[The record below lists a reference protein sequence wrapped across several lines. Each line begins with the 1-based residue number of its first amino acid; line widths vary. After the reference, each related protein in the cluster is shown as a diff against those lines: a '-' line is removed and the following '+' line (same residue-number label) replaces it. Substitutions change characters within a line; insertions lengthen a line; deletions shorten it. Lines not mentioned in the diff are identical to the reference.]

1 MASDSPVDV
10 GGWLRS
16 LPPFSQWSS
25 NRMSFCICSSK
36 PCAPSLRL
44 SVARN
49 PQKLNPYLTFCIYAD
64 YHTPISLWTSGAIRL
79 KSSSQT
85 SLTGDE
91 ATGLFFDLL
100 VSVLKY
106 GPGRRSSF
114 RLSQVTVR
122 EENLREVV
130 LNLAFV
136 TLTFLV
142 TVYEAPSELRRGC
155 LEDLRLQLWSP
166 ACRESLKLLVRLLGS
181 NLEEQWMRSVNL
193 GMTNWMSELLRSSN
207 HLPRAPSPLF
217 SYGLSASGLWKVQL
231 YCPVIAMAV
240 EDPSAASTQDDRLLF
255 SLRYQ
260 QLEAV
265 IQLAYRAIRKESWI
279 DIAVAVDNIRSVIS
293 TVRSFRLERE
303 SHTRSDRSVLGR
315 CDVDPLL
322 SETLMAERGYGSEEK
337 HFPSRISLQ
346 LTPALQSDV
355 LSVSVSKSS
364 DNPTQEIGLEK
375 SLEGGFDPPNSY
387 LGLRISATESVTLSV
402 KPWKFEQ
409 SVDGDSV
416 NLNWFLHDGVNGRE
430 VFSSRPSKFAL
441 LQPRTWFRN
450 RYSSVHRPFTKQ
462 GGIIFA
468 GDEYGERVWWKVRPA
483 ALGKTMEWEIRGS
496 IGLTYWP
503 NKQRTFYSE
512 TRKLQFKE
520 SLSLHLPK

>member
-1 MASDSPVDV
+1 MASNSPIDV
-10 GGWLRS
+10 GGWLSS

-25 NRMSFCICSSK
+25 DRMSFCICSSK
-36 PCAPSLRL
+36 PCCAASLRL

-79 KSSSQT
+79 KSSAQP
-85 SLTGDE
+85 SLSGDE

-114 RLSQVTVR
+114 RLKQVAVR
-122 EENLREVV
+122 EENLREV

-142 TVYEAPSELRRGC
+142 TVYEAPCELRRGC
-155 LEDLRLQLWSP
+155 LDAVTLQVWSP
-166 ACRESLKLLVRLLGS
+166 ACREALKLLVRLLGS

-193 GMTNWMSELLRSSN
+193 GVTNWMSELLRSSS

-217 SYGLSASGLWKVQL
+217 SYGRSASGLWKVQL

-240 EDPSAASTQDDRLLF
+240 EDPSATTQDERLLF

-260 QLEAV
+260 QIEAV
-265 IQLAYRAIRKESWI
+265 IQLAYRAVRRESWI
-279 DIAVAVDNIRSVIS
+279 DIAVAVDNI
-293 TVRSFRLERE
+293 
-303 SHTRSDRSVLGR
+303 R

-322 SETLMAERGYGSEEK
+322 SETLMAERGYGGEEK

-375 SLEGGFDPPNSY
+375 TLEGAFEPPNSY
-387 LGLRISATESVTLSV
+387 LGLRISATESVTMSV
-402 KPWKFEQ
+402 RPWKFEQ
-409 SVDGDSV
+409 SVDGDSA
-416 NLNWFLHDGVNGRE
+416 NLSWFLHDGVNGRE

-450 RYSSVHRPFTKQ
+450 RYSTAYRPFTKQ

-468 GDEYGERVWWKVRPA
+468 GDEYGESVWWKVCPA

-496 IGLTYWP
+496 IWLTYWP

-512 TRKLQFKE
+512 TRKLHFKE
-520 SLSLHLPK
+520 SLNLHLPK